1 MVLDKNRNLV
11 WFEGVGRR
19 AFEVI
24 EKNQKLLSKAT
35 QDQWNKF
42 ILDNFEGPPADA
54 LKPDKVPV
62 LV

>member
-1 MVLDKNRNLV
+1 MVFDPYPILV
-11 WFEGVGRR
+11 CDSCV
-19 AFEVI
+19 

-35 QDQWNKF
+35 KDQWNNF